1 MNLDVV
7 SFNEQVLSMSQIN
20 PPRKPDRRIQRT
32 RHLLR
37 EALMALIAEKGY
49 DALTVQDVTDRA
61 NIARTTFYLHYKD
74 IDDLLFSSMAEMY
87 EELFTQ
93 WMQAAPALLTSEG
106 TAYSEVMDFQ
116 HVARYAPFYRVMLS
130 ERGSMRFLVRVQ
142 NFIAQSM
149 EATLRRFLP
158 EGHTPAI
165 PLDLMAAML
174 AGIEIGVMMWWVQN
188 DMPHTPEAMAKF
200 CDRFGGPGIL
210 KALGV
215 EAQKK

>member
-1 MNLDVV
+1 
-7 SFNEQVLSMSQIN
+7 MSQVSA
-20 PPRKPDRRIQRT
+20 PRKLDRRIQRT

-49 DALTVQDVTDRA
+49 ETLTVQDVTDRA

-87 EELFTQ
+87 EELFTM
-93 WMQAAPALLTSEG
+93 WLKDSPTLLTSAG
-106 TAYSEVMDFQ
+106 TAYSEVKDFE

-142 NFIAQSM
+142 NFIAQTM
-149 EATLRRFLP
+149 EVALRRFVP

-174 AGIEIGVMMWWVQN
+174 AGIEISVMMWWVQN
-188 DMPHTPEAMAKF
+188 DMPHDAEAMAKF

-215 EAQKK
+215 ETPQS